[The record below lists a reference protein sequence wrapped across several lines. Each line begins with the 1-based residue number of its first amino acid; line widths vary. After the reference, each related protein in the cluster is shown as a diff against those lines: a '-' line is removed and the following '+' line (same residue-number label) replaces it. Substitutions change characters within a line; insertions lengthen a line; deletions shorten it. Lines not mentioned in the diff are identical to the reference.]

1 VLDAGTQGMIGYLI
15 QQELRNLAAGGA
27 VPAALAELLA
37 RRPVH
42 RSAAPSASPSSF
54 SC

>member
-27 VPAALAELLA
+27 VPAAPADHGDRADQLAA
-37 RRPVH
+37 
-42 RSAAPSASPSSF
+42 
-54 SC
+54 